1 MGTLDE
7 TLVTD
12 GTLDETLVTVGTLD
26 EALVTVS
33 LNALYRLVHHHLKI
47 LISFCSVI
55 QRVFVMPNMDDIPIS
70 LMCEH
75 LPSSQV
81 TTTTV

>member
-33 LNALYRLVHHHLKI
+33 LNALYRLVHLKI